1 MLVIS
6 RQNSKQFGLI
16 FYS

>member
-6 RQNSKQFGLI
+6 RQNSKQIGLI